1 VADVL
6 VVEDTADLRDLLEVR
21 LQKEGHRV
29 LSASSG
35 EEALTL
41 LAGRKASDVIVLD
54 VVMPGMSG
62 LELHA
67 ALRRD
72 PALAQVP
79 VIFLSGCVQP
89 GDIEGRPRA
98 RRHLPDQAGGDL
110 GPVRRHPEGA
120 AGRTD
125 RGRHLV
131 TVR

>member
-1 VADVL
+1 MADVL
-6 VVEDTADLRDLLEVR
+6 VVEDTADLRGLLEVR
-21 LQKEGHRV
+21 LRKEGHRV

-41 LAGRKASDVIVLD
+41 LASRKAPDVIVLD

-79 VIFLSGCVQP
+79 VIFLSSRIQP
-89 GDIEGRPRA
+89 ADIT
-98 RRHLPDQAGGDL
+98 
-110 GPVRRHPEGA
+110 
-120 AGRTD
+120 AGRELGATYLTKPVVISALFGAIQKALQVAPTEGD
-125 RGRHLV
+125 
-131 TVR
+131 TW